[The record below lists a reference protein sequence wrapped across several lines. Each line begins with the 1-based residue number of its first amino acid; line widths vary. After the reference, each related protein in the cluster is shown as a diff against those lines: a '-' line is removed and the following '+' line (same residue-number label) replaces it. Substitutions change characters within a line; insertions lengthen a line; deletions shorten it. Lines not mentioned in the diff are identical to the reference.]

1 MLKLYN
7 SLSKKKEEFKPLID
21 KGVTIYNCGPTV
33 YNYAH
38 IGNFRSYVVEDVL
51 RRYLEYSGYQ
61 VKETMNITDVGHMTS
76 DADTGEDK
84 MEKAAK
90 KEGKTPKEIAEVYEK
105 AFFEDMDKINI
116 KRADKYPR
124 ATEHIKEMVE
134 LVKKL
139 LEKGFAYQVAGNVY
153 YDVTKF
159 KQYGKLSGNT
169 LEQLKAG
176 ARLEINKEKKSPF
189 DFALWITDPKHIMG
203 WPSPWSEHGYPGWH
217 LECSAMS
224 MKYLGQTIDIH
235 AGGEDNKF
243 PHHES
248 EIAQSEAATGKQFV
262 RFWIHIKHL
271 LVDSQKMSKS
281 KGNFYT
287 LRDLEK
293 QRLEPLA
300 LRLLFI
306 QSHYQSQLNFTIESM
321 KACQTALTNIR
332 RFIQK
337 LLQIPNGLPEDNEI
351 KSTIQATEGIFK
363 ESMDNNLDTVRAFS
377 AVQNLIAKTEEII
390 GKKNVS
396 VSNVYKALFDFDEVL
411 GLKIAE
417 IKAKFP
423 SEIIKL
429 KEERELARKNKE
441 WQKADEIRIKIQA
454 AGYDIE
460 DLPLGPVILNMN
472 F

>member
-7 SLSKKKEEFKPLID
+7 SLSKKKEVFKPLHA
-21 KGVTIYNCGPTV
+21 KRVTIYNCGPTV

-38 IGNFRSYVVEDVL
+38 IGNFRSYVLEDIL
-51 RRYLEYSGYQ
+51 RRYLEYTDYQ
-61 VKETMNITDVGHMTS
+61 VKEIMNITDVGHMTS
-76 DADTGEDK
+76 DADSGEDK

-105 AFFEDMDKINI
+105 AFFTDIDKINI

-124 ATEHIKEMVE
+124 ATEHIKEMIE

-139 LEKGFAYQVAGNVY
+139 LEKGLAYQVAGNVY

-176 ARLEINKEKKSPF
+176 ARLEINKEKKNPF
-189 DFALWITDPKHIMG
+189 DFALWISDPKHIMG
-203 WPSPWSEHGYPGWH
+203 WKSPWSEHGYPGWH
-217 LECSAMS
+217 LECSVMS
-224 MKYLGQTIDIH
+224 IKYLGETIDIH

-293 QRLEPLA
+293 QGLEPLA

-337 LLQIPNGLPEDNEI
+337 LLQIPNDLPEDDEI
-351 KSTIQATEGIFK
+351 KSTIQATENIFR
-363 ESMDNNLDTVRAFS
+363 ESMDNNLDTVRGFS
-377 AVQNLIAKTEEII
+377 AIQNLIAKTEEII
-390 GKKNVS
+390 GKKNVY
-396 VSNVYKALFDFDEVL
+396 VSNVYKAILGFDKVL
-411 GLKIAE
+411 GLKIDE

-423 SEIIKL
+423 AEIIKS

-441 WQKADEIRIKIQA
+441 WEKADKIRNKIQT

-460 DLPLGPVILNMN
+460 DLPFGAVILNKK

>member
-21 KGVTIYNCGPTV
+21 KRVTIYNCGPTV

-38 IGNFRSYVVEDVL
+38 IGNFRAYVVEDIL

-61 VKETMNITDVGHMTS
+61 VKQIMNITDVGHMTS
-76 DADTGEDK
+76 DADSGEDK
-84 MEKAAK
+84 MEKAAR
-90 KEGKTPKEIAEVYEK
+90 KEGKTPEDIARFYKK
-105 AFFEDMDKINI
+105 AFFEDIDKINI

-124 ATEHIKEMVE
+124 ATEHIKEMIE

-139 LEKGFAYQVAGNVY
+139 LEKGVAYQVCGNVY

-159 KQYGKLSGNT
+159 KDYGRLSGNT
-169 LEQLKAG
+169 LNQLKAG
-176 ARLEINKEKKSPF
+176 SRLEINPEKKNPF
-189 DFALWITDPKHIMG
+189 DFALWISDPKHIMG
-203 WPSPWSEHGYPGWH
+203 WKSPWSDHGYPGWH

-224 MKYLGQTIDIH
+224 MKYLGETIDIH

-248 EIAQSEAATGKQFV
+248 EIAQSETVTGKKFV
-262 RFWIHIKHL
+262 RFWLHIKHL
-271 LVDSQKMSKS
+271 LVNEQKMSKS

-287 LRDLEK
+287 LRDLKK
-293 QRLEPLA
+293 QGLEPLA

-321 KACQTALTNIR
+321 KACQTALNNIR

-337 LLQIPNGLPEDNEI
+337 LLQIPKDLPEDNEI
-351 KSTIQATEGIFK
+351 TAATQATKNILE
-363 ESMDNNLDTVRAFS
+363 ESMENNLDTVKAFS
-377 AVQNLIAKTEEII
+377 TIQNLIAKTEGII
-390 GKKNVS
+390 AKKNVS
-396 VSNVYKALFDFDEVL
+396 VSSVYKAILGFDKVL
-411 GLKIAE
+411 GLKIDE

-441 WQKADEIRIKIQA
+441 WKKADEIRNNIQT

-460 DLPLGPVILNMN
+460 DLPFGPVIINKK